1 MAKSQRGHSPARG
14 NFRFVKRTS
23 FAALPARKSAA
34 LQKPLFLLGKNG
46 VRGIGN
52 GERRD
57 ENRLKNI
64 FFACRASGHSDTLA
78 RPWRVETPIFAL
90 SPPIRSPT
98 KICPPV
104 TPPTAHSCSFSSI
117 PTDDPPIQFICSTSP
132 LHCRLPE
139 QGIRQLRLHDCS
151 QYVLASWWN
160 GRRHDTW
167 GHQSERRLC
176 CF

>member
-1 MAKSQRGHSPARG
+1 MAKSQRGYSPARG

-23 FAALPARKSAA
+23 FAALPARKGAT
-34 LQKPLFLLGKNG
+34 LQKTLFLLGKNG
-46 VRGIGN
+46 ERGIGN

-90 SPPIRSPT
+90 SSSIRFPTQIRPPA
-98 KICPPV
+98 
-104 TPPTAHSCSFSSI
+104 TPPTAHFCSSSSN
-117 PTDDPPIQFICSTSP
+117 PTDDPPIQFICSTAP

-139 QGIRQLRLHDCS
+139 QGIRELRLQHR
-151 QYVLASWWN
+151 W
-160 GRRHDTW
+160 
-167 GHQSERRLC
+167 
-176 CF
+176 